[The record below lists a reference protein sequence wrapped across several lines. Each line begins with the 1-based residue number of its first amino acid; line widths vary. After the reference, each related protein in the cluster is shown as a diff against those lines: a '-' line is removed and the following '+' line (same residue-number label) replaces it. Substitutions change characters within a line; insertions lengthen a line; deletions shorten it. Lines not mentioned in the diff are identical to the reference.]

1 MTIPNKIEI
10 NGVEFAYLEAGT
22 GPLVLCIHGFPDT
35 AVTWSDTLETISQL
49 GYRVI
54 APYTRGYY
62 PTGIPENKSYSPVDL
77 GNDVLGFIDHF
88 SDGPAIVIGHDW
100 GAMAAY
106 TAANIAPEKIR
117 KMITVAIPH
126 PRALKPSLSG
136 MWAARHFITFQFRGL
151 TKRKFR
157 RNNFEYVDEIYRRW
171 SPTWDFPA
179 SETEQMKE
187 ALAQP
192 GVLEAVLGY
201 YWSFSSGFTDSNI
214 QKLAN
219 GKTSVPTLTIVGD
232 VDGAMN
238 ADLMAGTPY
247 AFTGPYRYEIVKG
260 AGHFLHREKPD
271 EFLALVK
278 EFLNE

>member
-1 MTIPNKIEI
+1 MPTLKQEQAPSFF
-10 NGVEFAYLEAGT
+10 VFTASQTRPLP
-22 GPLVLCIHGFPDT
+22 GP
-35 AVTWSDTLETISQL
+35 DTLETISQL

-77 GNDVLGFIDHF
+77 GNDLLGFIDHF

-157 RNNFEYVDEIYRRW
+157 RNNLEYVDEIYRRW

-232 VDGAMN
+232 VGRCDERGSHGRN
-238 ADLMAGTPY
+238 ALCVYGTLSIRDRQRCRSLFAPRKAG
-247 AFTGPYRYEIVKG
+247 
-260 AGHFLHREKPD
+260 
-271 EFLALVK
+271 
-278 EFLNE
+278 